1 MANQLLLEQ
10 YRVLDANGFP
20 VPGALLYA
28 YVPGTTTPRTIYT
41 DSALSVAASSPVV
54 ADASGTFPPLYTV
67 QPVKI
72 NVTDAEGNAVPGYP
86 RDHAV
91 LGLDPDDMSVET
103 LDVTG
108 TLTAGAAQ
116 VDGSDVYTK
125 ANAIGAV
132 TYSGGNTGALLQTG
146 GAAFSFGGF
155 YEKRADGWFT
165 IIAKATSSSSATQAY
180 SFPSGI
186 AAVNTDYAVSA
197 TVEKTGAARIVT
209 HNTLGVS
216 GFNFDVWT
224 DAGARAAEDVTFI
237 IVGRWRT

>member
-20 VPGALLYA
+20 IPGALLYA

-108 TLTAGAAQ
+108 TLTADAAQ

-125 ANAIGAV
+125 ANALGAV
-132 TYSGGNTGALLQTG
+132 AYSGGNTGALFETG
-146 GAAFSFGGF
+146 GLGAGLGGI

-165 IIAKATSSSSATQAY
+165 IIATALSSASATQAY
-180 SFPSGI
+180 SFPPG
-186 AAVNTDYAVSA
+186 VVSA
-197 TVEKTGAARIVT
+197 TADYAISATVNVVGGARFVT
-209 HNTLGVS
+209 HNTVGVS

-224 DAGARAAEDVTFI
+224 DGGVRAAQYVTFI
-237 IVGRWRT
+237 IIGRWR